1 MIINEIPGAWTS
13 GRAGESGERE
23 FFLIPAKK

>member
-13 GRAGESGERE
+13 GNTEGSNEPE
-23 FFLIPAKK
+23 FFLIPKI